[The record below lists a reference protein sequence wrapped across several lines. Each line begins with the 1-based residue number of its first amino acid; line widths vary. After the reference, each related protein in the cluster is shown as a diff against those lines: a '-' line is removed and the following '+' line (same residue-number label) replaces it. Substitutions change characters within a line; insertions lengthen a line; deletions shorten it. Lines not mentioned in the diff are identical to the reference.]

1 MRRTALYIRWKATGR
16 MELFVNLG
24 KLYLEY
30 DQDQLGVSRNTLSKK
45 DLYSGYSNEYVDV
58 FKLPL
63 RG

>member
-24 KLYLEY
+24 KLYSQY
-30 DQDQLGVSRNTLSKK
+30 DQNQLGVSRNTLSKK

>member
-24 KLYLEY
+24 KLYSQY
-30 DQDQLGVSRNTLSKK
+30 DQEQLGVSRNTLSKK
-45 DLYSGYSNEYVDV
+45 NLYSGYSNEYVDI

>member
-1 MRRTALYIRWKATGR
+1 

-24 KLYLEY
+24 KLYSQY

-45 DLYSGYSNEYVDV
+45 DLYSGYSNEYIDI

>member
-1 MRRTALYIRWKATGR
+1 MRRTALYIRWRATGR

-24 KLYLEY
+24 KLYLQY
-30 DQDQLGVSRNTLSKK
+30 DHDQLGVSRNTLSKK
-45 DLYSGYSNEYVDV
+45 DLCSGYSNEYVDI

>member
-1 MRRTALYIRWKATGR
+1 MRRTALYIRWRATGR

-30 DQDQLGVSRNTLSKK
+30 NQDQLGVSRNTLSKK